1 MSIFQASF
9 SPVVTFP
16 LRRVRNVRYV
26 AVSRSVLAPSLL
38 SLRFPTIYCTT
49 PCLGNFSL
57 GHGLSNGTWSLNFA
71 LVSTGV
77 LLDQLRLHPRR

>member
-26 AVSRSVLAPSLL
+26 AVSRSVLGSFLVEPPIPYDLL
-38 SLRFPTIYCTT
+38 HNAV
-49 PCLGNFSL
+49 LGKFSL
-57 GHGLSNGTWSLNFA
+57 GHGLSNGTWSLNLPWF
-71 LVSTGV
+71 SPGYC
-77 LLDQLRLHPRR
+77 